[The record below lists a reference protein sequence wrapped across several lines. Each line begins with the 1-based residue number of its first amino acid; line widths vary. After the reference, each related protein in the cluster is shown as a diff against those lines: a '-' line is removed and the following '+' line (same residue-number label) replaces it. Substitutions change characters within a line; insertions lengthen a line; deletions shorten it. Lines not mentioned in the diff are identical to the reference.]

1 MPRLR
6 YLPAFCSIA
15 GALLFC
21 GCKPAPAAFPVRTY
35 PMGEKVPLGNLTYT
49 VIETEY
55 LTQIGEGPT
64 PRIPQSRFFLVKITV
79 GNGGSETADVGAFQV
94 EDDNG
99 KVYPELNDG
108 EGVPEWIGY
117 LRSVKPAE
125 SAQGNALFDAP
136 PRHYKIRI
144 HDETGEKAALIDIPL
159 TFNAETP
166 DVPTP
171 GDPSK
176 KQP

>member
-1 MPRLR
+1 MFRFA
-6 YLPAFCSIA
+6 YLGAISLA
-15 GALLFC
+15 GMLLA
-21 GCKPAPAAFPVRTY
+21 GCHATSSAFPVRTY
-35 PMGEKVPLGNLTYT
+35 PMGERVLLGSLTYT

-55 LTQIGEGPT
+55 LTQIGDGATARVPKN
-64 PRIPQSRFFLVKITV
+64 RFFLVKISV
-79 GNGGSETADVGAFQV
+79 NNGGSEIANVRAFQV
-94 EDDNG
+94 EDDSG

-108 EGVPEWIGY
+108 EGVPDWIGY

-136 PRHYKIRI
+136 ARHYVIRVR
-144 HDETGEKAALIDIPL
+144 DETGERAALIDIPL

>member
-1 MPRLR
+1 MLLWR
-6 YLPAFCSIA
+6 SIPTFPLIA
-15 GALLFC
+15 AVLMLA
-21 GCKPAPAAFPVRTY
+21 GCKPQAAAFPVRTY
-35 PMGEKVPLGNLTYT
+35 PMGDKVLLGNLTYA

-55 LTQIGEGPT
+55 LTQMGEGPT
-64 PRIPQSRFFLVKITV
+64 PRIPQNRFFLVKISV
-79 GNGGSETADVGAFQV
+79 SNGGSATANVSAFQV

-99 KVYPELNDG
+99 KIYPELSDG
-108 EGVPEWIGY
+108 EEVPEWIGY

-136 PRHYKIRI
+136 PRHYTIRI

-176 KQP
+176 KQ

>member
-1 MPRLR
+1 M
-6 YLPAFCSIA
+6 A
-15 GALLFC
+15 GVCLLA
-21 GCKPAPAAFPVRTY
+21 GCRSSSTGFPVRTY
-35 PMGEKVPLGNLTYT
+35 PLGEKVSLGSLTYI
-49 VIETEY
+49 VFETEY
-55 LTQIGEGPT
+55 LTQIGDGPT
-64 PRIPQSRFFLVKITV
+64 PRIPQNRFFLVKV
-79 GNGGSETADVGAFQV
+79 GVSNGGSETANVGAFQLQ
-94 EDDNG
+94 DDKG

-117 LRSVKPAE
+117 LRPVKPAE

-136 PRHYKIRI
+136 PQHYTIRVR
-144 HDETGEKAALIDIPL
+144 DETGEKAALIDIPL

-166 DVPTP
+166 DVQTP

>member
-1 MPRLR
+1 MARSR
-6 YLPAFCSIA
+6 HFRAFGLAA
-15 GALLFC
+15 GILLFS
-21 GCKPAPAAFPVRTY
+21 GCKPAPTAFPVRTY
-35 PMGEKVPLGNLTYT
+35 PMGEKVSLGSLTYT

-64 PRIPQSRFFLVKITV
+64 PRIPQNRFFLVKITV
-79 GNGGSETADVGAFQV
+79 GNGGSQTANVGAFQV
-94 EDDNG
+94 EDDSG

-136 PRHYKIRI
+136 PRHYTIRI

-171 GDPSK
+171 GDPTK

>member
-1 MPRLR
+1 MLLAPSLR
-6 YLPAFCSIA
+6 TFP
-15 GALLFC
+15 LLAAVLMLA
-21 GCKPAPAAFPVRTY
+21 GCKPQAAEFPVRTY
-35 PMGEKVPLGNLTYT
+35 PMGEKVQLGSLTYT

-55 LTQIGEGPT
+55 LTQIGEGAAA
-64 PRIPQSRFFLVKITV
+64 RIPQNRFFLVRVSV
-79 GNGGSETADVGAFQV
+79 GNGGSEAANVSAFQV

-99 KVYPELNDG
+99 KVYRELHDG
-108 EGVPEWIGY
+108 EGVPDWIGY
-117 LRSVKPAE
+117 LRTVKPAE
-125 SAQGNALFDAP
+125 AAQGNALFDAP
-136 PRHYKIRI
+136 PRHYTLRV

-176 KQP
+176 K

>member
-1 MPRLR
+1 MFLSRC
-6 YLPAFCSIA
+6 LPVVALIA
-15 GALLFC
+15 AALLLAD
-21 GCKPAPAAFPVRTY
+21 CKPPAAAFPVRTY
-35 PMGEKVPLGNLTYT
+35 PMGEKVLLGNLTYI

-55 LTQIGEGPT
+55 LTQIGEGPA
-64 PRIPQSRFFLVKITV
+64 PRIPQNRFFLVKLSV
-79 GNGGSETADVGAFQV
+79 SNGGSEPVNVNAFQV
-94 EDDNG
+94 EDDSGKAFPEINNG
-99 KVYPELNDG
+99 D
-108 EGVPEWIGY
+108 GVPEWIGY
-117 LRSVKPAE
+117 LLSLRPGE

-136 PRHYKIRI
+136 PRHYVLRI

-176 KQP
+176 KQ